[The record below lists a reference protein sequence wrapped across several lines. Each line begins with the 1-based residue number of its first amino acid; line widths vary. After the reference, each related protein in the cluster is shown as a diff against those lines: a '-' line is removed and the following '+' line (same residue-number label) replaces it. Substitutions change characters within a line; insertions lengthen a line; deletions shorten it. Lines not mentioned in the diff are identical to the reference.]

1 MLRWVF
7 SGLGA
12 VLGLVALVAG
22 VLWTLTLPPPRP
34 GQLAGYQTLSI
45 TPPQRIEAVALHLW
59 YPAEQDGIPRVIGQ
73 NANFKGAWAGEGA
86 SPLPGPHPLIL
97 IAQEAGWR
105 AEGLSWLAAHLVTAG
120 FAVAIPA
127 SPGLAAGGAE
137 QDATLRA
144 RDLSAALDRLI
155 ADPPKGLTLD
165 TGRLDALGIGIGGTA
180 VLTLAGARLS
190 EGETALTCASNLSA
204 ALHKTDCQGFV
215 VDGTD
220 LLPPERTTPTEDRA
234 DPRLRRFILAN
245 PTLIAALDHSSL
257 RDIKGRVMVLDL
269 PDVSAP
275 FLGGRG
281 SAELRS
287 LAENIP
293 RSGYEFL
300 RDLDANG
307 FRPECTRLARI
318 VTDFLPMNRMC
329 RDRRFQLRQADVK
342 GISLFLHIG
351 SVFRQTDEEL
361 DAIFRESHA
370 RARKATDG
378 LLFGP

>member
-12 VLGLVALVAG
+12 VLGLVALVAA

-34 GQLAGYQTLSI
+34 GQLAGYQTLTI
-45 TPPQRIEAVALHLW
+45 TPSQRSEAVALHLW

-86 SPLPGPHPLIL
+86 APLPGPHPLIL

-127 SPGLAAGGAE
+127 SPGLAAGGAGH
-137 QDATLRA
+137 DATLRA
-144 RDLSAALDRLI
+144 GDLSAALDRLI
-155 ADPPKGLTLD
+155 TDPPQGLTLD
-165 TGRLDALGIGIGGTA
+165 TGRLDAVGIGIGGTA

-190 EGETALTCASNLSA
+190 RAETALTCASNLSA
-204 ALHKTDCQGFV
+204 ALHETDCQGFV

-269 PDVSAP
+269 PDVTDTT
-275 FLGGRG
+275 LGWRG
-281 SAELRS
+281 SAEMRGW
-287 LAENIP
+287 AGKIP
-293 RSGYEFL
+293 QSGYEFL
-300 RDLDANG
+300 RDLDANS

-342 GISLFLHIG
+342 GISLFVNIAA
-351 SVFRQTDEEL
+351 VFHQEDKEL
-361 DAIFRESHA
+361 DATFRERHA
-370 RARKATDG
+370 RAGKATGG